1 MTSPASVAAR
11 PPARRSIVKGAAW
24 VVPAV
29 TVAAAAPAAAASPT
43 CVSPVGASVCQSTVG
58 LLRLT
63 ARYSFS
69 VDLQNTCSVPLTVQA
84 TVTAQTSGGTETS
97 GQVSRTIAEDATTRI
112 TGTYDRVLNWNAYPT
127 SITVTYTVGGV
138 TASQTFSSPW
148 DCTAAPTGTGRQATQ
163 GRSSERVPSDQ
174 EIRAHLEANP
184 ELMEQKQVQ
193 DLLREHPE
201 WDPRTSARAEPT
213 STPEPASAPTTRSVA
228 PEQPA
233 VDAEQPSGDAQETSG
248 DAGSASD
255 S

>member
-1 MTSPASVAAR
+1 MTSHASVAAR
-11 PPARRSIVKGAAW
+11 PPARRNIVKGAAW

-29 TVAAAAPAAAASPT
+29 TVAAAAPAAAASPS
-43 CVSPVGASVCQSTVG
+43 CVAPVPASVCRSTVAFVV
-58 LLRLT
+58 
-63 ARYSFS
+63 ARYDFS
-69 VDLQNTCSVPLTVQA
+69 VDLQNSCASSVTVQA
-84 TVTAQTSGGTETS
+84 TVTAQTSGGAEST
-97 GQVSRTIAEDATTRI
+97 GQVTRTLAAGATTRI
-112 TGTYDRVLNWNAYPT
+112 TGTYTRLLNWDAFPT
-127 SITVTYTVGGV
+127 SITVSYSVGGV
-138 TASQTFSSPW
+138 AASQTFSSPW
-148 DCTAAPTGTGRQATQ
+148 DCTAAPTGAGGQATQ